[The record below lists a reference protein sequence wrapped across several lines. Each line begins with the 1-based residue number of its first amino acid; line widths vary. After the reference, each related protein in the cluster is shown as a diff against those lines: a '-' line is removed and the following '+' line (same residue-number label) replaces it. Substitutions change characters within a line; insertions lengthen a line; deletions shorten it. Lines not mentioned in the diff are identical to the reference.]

1 MSPLPS
7 GAAKSKGHNQI
18 PGRLHTADSQAK
30 PKPKIK
36 PNSLATPK
44 PHSVTLDSPYMRRG
58 RPGVDLIARRHSVP
72 SLALSVELL
81 IRHFESLVQDDED
94 LRLGF
99 RQRAVT
105 APTPTLRGR
114 YHSAL
119 NSRHRSERRHPSAT
133 TIVEKVAEESLSHAN
148 PETNTSGSA
157 SKASS
162 LKMWPFADREGNHR
176 IEPLVPDEDSS
187 ASNQQDAR
195 RNSTPKVDQ
204 QEPSR
209 PLRPSRSLSSL
220 KVAAQP
226 RGLHIPPGAAV
237 SQSSEVCAQG
247 EVTSTPLK
255 ADKCEQPPSEQT
267 AQEHEHVPASANDM
281 NSSLSR
287 KDNVRN
293 GTGHDPDL
301 ASTDGALE
309 AASITS
315 PAPADS
321 KQSASLTDVRDHASQ
336 SAHIIKPTESEQA
349 ASITSPA
356 SADSKQSASP
366 TDVRDH
372 ASQSAHIIE
381 PTESEKAAS
390 ITSPAPADSKQSASL
405 TDVRDHA
412 SQSAHIIK
420 PTESE
425 QAASITSPAS
435 ADSKQSASPTDVRD
449 HVSQSAHIIEQTE
462 SEEAQLP
469 TAVEK
474 LQHSTPK
481 PLPEGGNEALED
493 DLISPEA
500 VPQTWLRSWPVTS
513 TNAIESHAA
522 DDPPQ
527 NPSISS
533 PIPTIRV
540 QQTTE
545 SDETAPR
552 SELLAGENT
561 ENRPSEAPE
570 KVIEASTDSSHVPAP
585 ASVDIHMQHDA
596 ASPRPST
603 PTTVPEIPGDETQ
616 SAADPSVD
624 KVTGKLDSDH
634 PGLAKL
640 AIRKARNLAGSR
652 FVLSI
657 LLGRELAEQTKP
669 QLQELARPPI
679 KRMGRTAPA
688 PGPSQVDGLAELD
701 GDLESRWNGSVERDA
716 YP

>member
-7 GAAKSKGHNQI
+7 GAAKSEGHNQI
-18 PGRLHTADSQAK
+18 PGRPHTADSQAK

-44 PHSVTLDSPYMRRG
+44 PHTVTLDSPHIRRG
-58 RPGVDLIARRHSVP
+58 RPGVELIARRHSVP

-81 IRHFESLVQDDED
+81 IRHFESLVQDGED
-94 LRLGF
+94 PRLGF

-105 APTPTLRGR
+105 APAPNLRGR

-119 NSRHRSERRHPSAT
+119 NSRRRSGTRHPPAT
-133 TIVEKVAEESLSHAN
+133 AIVEKVAEESLSHAN

-162 LKMWPFADREGNHR
+162 LKMWPFANGEGNHR
-176 IEPLVPDEDSS
+176 IEPLVPAEDGS

-209 PLRPSRSLSSL
+209 SLRPSRSLSSL

-237 SQSSEVCAQG
+237 SQSSDVCAQG

-281 NSSLSR
+281 NPSPSG

-293 GTGHDPDL
+293 ETGHDPDL

-315 PAPADS
+315 PASADS
-321 KQSASLTDVRDHASQ
+321 KQSSSPTDVRDYGSQ
-336 SAHIIKPTESEQA
+336 SAHIIKS
-349 ASITSPA
+349 
-356 SADSKQSASP
+356 
-366 TDVRDH
+366 
-372 ASQSAHIIE
+372 
-381 PTESEKAAS
+381 
-390 ITSPAPADSKQSASL
+390 
-405 TDVRDHA
+405 
-412 SQSAHIIK
+412 
-420 PTESE
+420 
-425 QAASITSPAS
+425 
-435 ADSKQSASPTDVRD
+435 
-449 HVSQSAHIIEQTE
+449 TE
-462 SEEAQLP
+462 SEEPELP
-469 TAVEK
+469 VAVEK
-474 LQHSTPK
+474 LQPSTPK
-481 PLPEGGNEALED
+481 PLPEGDNETLRD
-493 DLISPEA
+493 DLSSHET
-500 VPQTWLRSWPVTS
+500 VQQTWPVTS

-527 NPSISS
+527 NSSISA

-552 SELLAGENT
+552 SELLASENT
-561 ENRPSEAPE
+561 ENRPSEAPEKVLEAPGKVLEAPE

-603 PTTVPEIPGDETQ
+603 PTTVPEIPGDETR

-624 KVTGKLDSDH
+624 KVTDKLDSDH

-657 LLGRELAEQTKP
+657 LLGRELADQTKP
-669 QLQELARPPI
+669 QLEELARPPI
-679 KRMGRTAPA
+679 KRVGRTAPA

-701 GDLESRWNGSVERDA
+701 GDLESDA
-716 YP
+716 VDPL